1 MEISERIV
9 ALRKARKL
17 SRYKLGQLSGVSKT
31 HLDNIEHG
39 KNSPSVEILS
49 QLLDVLDCSLSEFFN
64 EDGNDTYLSSKELEH
79 LCAYR
84 SLTTAQQD
92 AVNLVIDTFIVTNT
106 DKK

>member
-39 KNSPSVEILS
+39 KT
-49 QLLDVLDCSLSEFFN
+49 LLLLKF
-64 EDGNDTYLSSKELEH
+64 
-79 LCAYR
+79 
-84 SLTTAQQD
+84 
-92 AVNLVIDTFIVTNT
+92 
-106 DKK
+106 